1 MTDTSVLRASSSEP
15 SVREPRR
22 GLARAGSWSPAL
34 SSRLIRAVMGLL
46 LLGAVAACA
55 NNSVNAN
62 TDRNGEPLTESDEPE
77 ARKRARLRIELASG
91 YFEQGQ
97 TTVALDHIKQALL
110 ADPNYAQAYSLRGL
124 VYMRL
129 SDNGL
134 AEESFRRGLQIN
146 PRDPDIMHNYGWFA
160 CQQGRHAEGIQLF
173 NRALAVPL
181 YVGQSKTLMMLGTC
195 QLRAGQKS
203 EAEGSF
209 ARAYELDPSNAF
221 VGYNLANLEFQR
233 GENTKAQFVIRR
245 INNSE
250 QANAETLWLG
260 IKVERRMG
268 NTQAA
273 DQLAQQL
280 QRRFPRSKELAAYQR
295 GAFNE

>member
-1 MTDTSVLRASSSEP
+1 MTDSSVLRPSESTAQEARHLAGASIWSQDLYSRV
-15 SVREPRR
+15 VR
-22 GLARAGSWSPAL
+22 L
-34 SSRLIRAVMGLL
+34 VMGLL

-55 NNSVNAN
+55 NSSVNTN
-62 TDRNGEPLTESDEPE
+62 TDRNGEPLTESDEPDV
-77 ARKRARLRIELASG
+77 RKRARLRVELAKG
-91 YFEQGQ
+91 YYEQGQ
-97 TTVALDHIKQALL
+97 TAVALDHIKQALL
-110 ADPNYAQAYSLRGL
+110 ADPGYGPAYSLRGL

-129 SDNGL
+129 NDNGL

-146 PRDPDIMHNYGWFA
+146 PRDADILHNYGWFA

-181 YVGQSKTLMMLGTC
+181 YGGQAKTLMTMGIC
-195 QLRAGQKS
+195 QLRIGQKS
-203 EAEGSF
+203 EAEASF

-233 GENTKAQFVIRR
+233 GEDTKAQFVIRR

-260 IKVERRMG
+260 IKIERRLK
-268 NTQAA
+268 NTPVA

-280 QRRFPRSKELAAYQR
+280 QRRFPNSKEWAAYQR

>member
-1 MTDTSVLRASSSEP
+1 MTDL
-15 SVREPRR
+15 SVRRSLPSDAAGPDLCRD
-22 GLARAGSWSPAL
+22 RAGAQWMGVSAGLVRW
-34 SSRLIRAVMGLL
+34 VMGLL
-46 LLGAVAACA
+46 LLGALAACA
-55 NNSVNAN
+55 NNVASSG

-77 ARKRARLRIELASG
+77 GRKRARLRVELASG

-97 TTVALDHIKQALL
+97 TTVALDQIKQALL
-110 ADPNYAQAYSLRGL
+110 ADPGFGPAYSLRGL

-129 SDNGL
+129 NDNAL

-146 PRDPDIMHNYGWFA
+146 PRDADILHNYGWFSCLQKRYTEA
-160 CQQGRHAEGIQLF
+160 VQLF

-181 YVGQSKTLMMLGTC
+181 YGGQAKTLMALGSC
-195 QLRAGQKS
+195 QLGMGQKA
-203 EAEGSF
+203 EAESSF
-209 ARAYELDPSNAF
+209 SRAYELDPSNPY
-221 VGYNLANLEFQR
+221 VGFNLANLEFQR
-233 GENTKAQFVIRR
+233 GEFTKAQFVIRR

-260 IKVERRMG
+260 IKIERRL
-268 NTQAA
+268 NNVQVVE
-273 DQLAQQL
+273 QLAQQL